1 MLTCTAENDSPLIVH
16 IDGGKVTMFSTE
28 RQGWL
33 VAVVSIYISLSQ
45 EKGRDGL
52 YETTNLTI
60 SFNFV
65 LYESI
70 HYAYISIHLT
80 NYTCMTQFLDTQC
93 QQRLIR
99 AIINNI

>member
-1 MLTCTAENDSPLIVH
+1 
-16 IDGGKVTMFSTE
+16 MFSTE